1 VSKIPPTRVHVLG
14 STGSIGTA
22 TVEVVEHLASACGRS
37 IEVVSLVAGRNADL
51 LASQALRHRPAAVGL
66 ADGGSAAG
74 LRGGLP
80 AGTAY
85 FDGPDA
91 AMEIVERF
99 VEPGD
104 VVMGAM
110 VGAAGI
116 EPTLAA
122 IRRGARMALANKETL
137 VAAGEIVMAEV
148 RRRGAEM
155 LPVDSEHSG
164 LFQAI
169 RCGDSPRE
177 VRRVVLTASGGPFRT
192 WPLERIRG
200 ARVEDALNH
209 PTWRMGRKVTI
220 DSASLMNKA
229 LEVIEAHWLFGLPA
243 ESIEAIVHP
252 QSVVHAFA
260 EFVDGSVIAQLSPP
274 DMRLPIQLALTWPQR
289 DEGCARRLDW
299 QALRGL
305 EFEPIDPERFPAI
318 ELAHRVIRAGGTAG
332 AIFNAANEIAVE
344 AFLAGRIGF
353 RDIHELVAEALDAL
367 PPRMPE
373 GLAGVIAADS
383 EAREWARARV
393 ASTEG
398 GHRGTLSGARSSRR

>member
-1 VSKIPPTRVHVLG
+1 VRMPDAVSRPSQTRVHVLG
-14 STGSIGTA
+14 STGSIGVA
-22 TVEVVEHLASACGRS
+22 TIEVVEHLAAGGMP
-37 IEVVSLVAGRNADL
+37 IEIVSLVAGRNAER
-51 LASQALRHRPAAVGL
+51 LAEQARRHRPAAVGL
-66 ADGGSAAG
+66 ADGDSAAS
-74 LRGGLP
+74 LRAGLP
-80 AGTAY
+80 SAAAL

-148 RRRGAEM
+148 RRRDGLAGAAM
-155 LPVDSEHSG
+155 LPVDSEHSA
-164 LFQAI
+164 LFQAV
-169 RCGDSPRE
+169 RCGDPQRE
-177 VRRVVLTASGGPFRT
+177 IRRVVLTASGGPFRT
-192 WPLERIRG
+192 WPLERIRA

-209 PTWRMGRKVTI
+209 PTWRMGRKVTV

-260 EFVDGSVIAQLSPP
+260 EFIDGSVIAQLSPP

-289 DEGCARRLDW
+289 TDGCARRLDW
-299 QALRGL
+299 ASLRSL
-305 EFEPIDPERFPAI
+305 EFEPVDPERFPAVD
-318 ELAHRVIRAGGTAG
+318 LAHRVIRAGGTAG
-332 AIFNAANEIAVE
+332 AVFNAANEIAVE
-344 AFLAGRIGF
+344 AFLDGRLGF
-353 RDIHELVAEALDAL
+353 CEIHELVAEALDAL
-367 PPRMPE
+367 PPRPLH
-373 GLAGVIAADS
+373 GLAEVVAADA
-383 EAREWARARV
+383 EAREWSRSRV
-393 ASTEG
+393 AAASP
-398 GHRGTLSGARSSRR
+398 R